1 MKRKICATLLSLCS
15 LVGGAERK
23 SDASIVGKVLKCGSA
38 TVGSFETLCAASA
51 WIKWIKHIIDLKVR
65 DAKEAK
71 NVTNQ
76 IKNPKY
82 EYGYELQTPYF
93 NIADIRIFTVGVVL
107 CDLLCYV
114 GYKSGQYLDK
124 DKENEKSNINSGK
137 EGSKKTVPDKDKKPT
152 LNENSQKSKI

>member
-1 MKRKICATLLSLCS
+1 MKKRICAVLLSLCS

-23 SDASIVGKVLKCGSA
+23 SDASIVGKALKYGSIVL
-38 TVGSFETLCAASA
+38 GSFETLCAAFF
-51 WIKWIKHIIDLKVR
+51 WGKWIKHIIDLKIR

-82 EYGYELQTPYF
+82 EYGYELQTPYC
-93 NIADIRIFTVGVVL
+93 NINDIRVFTFGAVIL
-107 CDLLCYV
+107 DLLCYG
-114 GYKSGQYLDK
+114 GYKLGQYLDK

-137 EGSKKTVPDKDKKPT
+137 TVPDKDKNST
-152 LNENSQKSKI
+152 LNESSKKSKI